1 MKKILT
7 LSMLICLSGPAFAEP
22 SSLVAYDKETRALI
36 RSGNIDN
43 GQALAK
49 SAKCKKCHSMNGI
62 AEDQDDPNIAGMSAT
77 YIFKQLKDYK
87 DETRSEKGMFKAV
100 RKLSDQDISD
110 LSAYYASQQIPAAAH
125 ATDTV
130 PRLVHYGDPKR
141 MVRACNSCHG
151 QNGEGGMYDMPAL
164 NGQSKGYF
172 VATMEEFQ
180 EEDRTNDIYWR
191 MRDIAK
197 ELTEDEIELLA
208 DYYTMVEPEED
219 DEEEDKDEE

>member
-1 MKKILT
+1 
-7 LSMLICLSGPAFAEP
+7 MLICLSGPAFAEP